1 MIKTRI
7 ILFFSD
13 THISLSNRKRISFY
27 MFFLQSLLT
36 KIILIS
42 TLIVSTYSIAEP
54 WIDTSDIYLKANIQL
69 LADTGHIITPVTT
82 YPLMW
87 QDIIGDLKKMDQSD
101 LTANQKSAY
110 YYIKHQAKLS
120 KKNQTRM
127 KAQLSSDDKR
137 FSSFGDTLSDK
148 NSISI
153 HSSFMYGNFA
163 AKIAPSYTH
172 NPVDGD
178 KSRFDESY
186 VAAFMGNWVLS
197 FGRQNRWYGPTWDT
211 SLSLTNN
218 ARPITA
224 LTISRKSAEA
234 FIIPFSEFDIPWTVT
249 SFMGKMDD
257 ERTIKNT
264 LLWGFRLNFKP
275 FKNLELGITRL
286 AQWGGEGNSKSL
298 STFGDVLIGR
308 TNCGVDG
315 VICVGGNSTP
325 NQQAGYDLRYSFN
338 LFDVPMS
345 LYGQNFAEDGS
356 EDTLQYVTKA
366 QPQVGFDAYIN
377 ILGKPSTVF
386 IEVTDSLA
394 TCPALGLGDMI
405 GDCYYEHEFYTTGM
419 RFNGRSIGSTYDN
432 DAKTYVVGVI
442 AQLGTN
448 TRLTT
453 KLRYLDLN
461 ADNSDKAPGNPI
473 IGNPVTS
480 IAEQV
485 WMISASLR
493 HDYQNWRFT
502 LSSDISQSSFT
513 NNIDNKTDFDAS
525 IQVEYNL

>member
-1 MIKTRI
+1 MHFFKYPFKKLL
-7 ILFFSD
+7 ILNSFIFSF
-13 THISLSNRKRISFY
+13 SAL
-27 MFFLQSLLT
+27 
-36 KIILIS
+36 
-42 TLIVSTYSIAEP
+42 AEP

-87 QDIIGDLKKMDQSD
+87 QDIIRDLKSIDQST
-101 LTANQKSAY
+101 LTSNQQSAY

-120 KKNQTRM
+120 KKNQTRL
-127 KAQLSSDDKR
+127 KAQIGSDDKR
-137 FSSFGDTLSDK
+137 FSSFGDTPSDK

-153 HSSFMYGNFA
+153 HSSFMLGNFA

-172 NPVDGD
+172 DPIDGD

-224 LTISRKSAEA
+224 LTISRKSAEP
-234 FIIPFSEFDIPWTVT
+234 FIIPFTEFDIPWTVT

-257 ERTIKNT
+257 ERTIKDT

-286 AQWGGEGNSKSL
+286 AQWGGEGQSSSF
-298 STFGDVLIGR
+298 STFWDVLIGR
-308 TNCGVDG
+308 TNCGIDDLVCDAE
-315 VICVGGNSTP
+315 NP
-325 NQQAGYDLRYSFN
+325 NPANQQAGYDIRYSFN
-338 LFDVPMS
+338 LFNVPMS
-345 LYGQNFAEDGS
+345 FYGQKFAEDGS
-356 EDTLQYVTKA
+356 EGTFNYITKA
-366 QPQVGFDAYIN
+366 QPQVGFDMHVSIFD
-377 ILGKPSTVF
+377 KPSTVF
-386 IEVTDSLA
+386 IELADSLA
-394 TCPALGLGDMI
+394 DCGTRDNI
-405 GDCYYEHEFYTTGM
+405 GNCYYEHSTYTTGM
-419 RFNGRSIGSTYDN
+419 RYNGRSIGSTYDN
-432 DAKTYVVGVI
+432 DAKTYVLGAI
-442 AQLGTN
+442 SQLGSN

-461 ADNSDKAPGNPI
+461 YDNSDKAPDNPI

-485 WMISASLR
+485 WMISGSLQ
-493 HDYQNWRFT
+493 HDYQNWRIT
-502 LSSDISQSSFT
+502 LSSDISKSSFT
-513 NNIDNKTDFDAS
+513 NDIDNETDFVAS

>member
-1 MIKTRI
+1 MTIPFFKTLLTGI
-7 ILFFSD
+7 TTSSILI
-13 THISLSNRKRISFY
+13 TSLS
-27 MFFLQSLLT
+27 
-36 KIILIS
+36 
-42 TLIVSTYSIAEP
+42 AEP

-110 YYIKHQAKLS
+110 HYIKHQSKLS

-186 VAAFMGNWVLS
+186 IAAFMGNWVLS

-224 LTISRKSAEA
+224 LTISRKSAEP
-234 FIIPFSEFDIPWTVT
+234 FIIPFTEFDIPWTVT

-257 ERTIKNT
+257 ERTIKDT

-286 AQWGGEGNSKSL
+286 AQWGGEGRQQGLN
-298 STFGDVLIGR
+298 TFWNVLIGKD
-308 TNCGVDG
+308 NCGA
-315 VICVGGNSTP
+315 GGLVCNTNNEP
-325 NQQAGYDLRYSFN
+325 GNQQAGYDLRYSFN
-338 LFDVPMS
+338 LFNTPMA
-345 LYGQNFAEDGS
+345 LYGQLFAEDGANEGGLS
-356 EDTLQYVTKA
+356 MVTKA
-366 QPQVGFDAYIN
+366 ETQAGLDIQLNLFSLPTTVYI
-377 ILGKPSTVF
+377 
-386 IEVTDSLA
+386 EYTD
-394 TCPALGLGDMI
+394 TYQICPTLTGRKDI
-405 GDCYYEHEFYTTGM
+405 GDCYYEHKIYKTGM
-419 RFNGRSIGSTYDN
+419 RYRGRTLGNLYDN
-432 DAKTYVVGVI
+432 DAKTLV
-442 AQLGTN
+442 LGTISQVNTN
-448 TRLTT
+448 TRMTT
-453 KLRYLDLN
+453 KWRYLDLN
-461 ADNSDKAPGNPI
+461 YDNNDRAPDNPI
-473 IGNPVTS
+473 IGNPLTS
-480 IAEQV
+480 IHEKIY
-485 WMISASLR
+485 MLSASVQ
-493 HDYQNWRFT
+493 HNYKNWRFT
-502 LSSDISQSSFT
+502 LAADISRSTFPDSTESISSS
-513 NNIDNKTDFDAS
+513 TDVNGSLA
-525 IQVEYNL
+525 VEYNL